1 MDLFDLVRSM
11 DLANPIYGM
20 QETGLDG
27 ISKPRESIE
36 AMAQDYLEGIRHV
49 QPGGPYFLVGYSLG
63 GLVALE
69 LAQRLS
75 AAGDSVRLLV
85 MVDSYPHVSQL
96 SVGQR
101 VRLVSRLVGRR
112 AHRALKWIV
121 RIRLNPAG
129 TTELYRP
136 RPSPPLL
143 QPTGAYT
150 TAPIQPGNCTAQG
163 FTWVT

>member
-1 MDLFDLVRSM
+1 MAVTLFTEFAGISGREVPPMTIYQAPTVASLAKILEQDDTVRLSPLVLLKRGTEGPPLFISHGLGGTVMDLFHLVRSM

-27 ISKPRESIE
+27 ISNPRESIE

-75 AAGDSVRLLV
+75 AGWRVGGPPR
-85 MVDSYPHVSQL
+85 HGGFL
-96 SVGQR
+96 S
-101 VRLVSRLVGRR
+101 
-112 AHRALKWIV
+112 A
-121 RIRLNPAG
+121 
-129 TTELYRP
+129 
-136 RPSPPLL
+136 
-143 QPTGAYT
+143 
-150 TAPIQPGNCTAQG
+150 C
-163 FTWVT
+163 